1 MKTVGRLSAMVA
13 VGATVVGAT
22 LQWAPA
28 GDASPTRL
36 PATPLTAGPAIK
48 VGVSAKAIAITPDG
62 KTAYVTISG
71 LNTVIPVN
79 LATGTAGPAIKVVQG
94 PDGIAITPN
103 GETAYVSSY
112 AVGGTVTPIN
122 IATGKPGTPI
132 KAGIS
137 GQGVA
142 ITPDGKTAYVLSGTD
157 GGAPGTVVPVNI
169 ANGAPGRAIE
179 VGSMPDAI
187 AITPNGKTAYVV
199 AAGNKPPGTVTPVN
213 LVTNTAGRPIKVG
226 FTPTAIAIT
235 PNGKTAYV
243 VNGGIPGSVVPINT
257 ATNTPGPPIKVG
269 DSPTAIAITPNGS
282 TAYVVNWGLEPA
294 AGTVVAINTSTNTTG
309 PFVSVGV
316 NPDGIAIT
324 PNGATAY
331 VPNYTSGTVTV
342 LHLPA
347 GAPAPPTSPGPPS
360 SPTPVGAVPQCLAYD
375 LAVSPGKPEDG
386 LGHEGLTLLFRNVS
400 PGPCVIFG
408 YPGVAALNSKGQQA
422 VQAVRTPRGYLGG
435 LANGQAKWPV
445 VELSSGQYAS
455 ALVEGDQDTTGSSS
469 SCPSYPALLVTPP
482 DTTTSVRVSTASIS
496 GGLSG
501 CSTIYVHPVV
511 SGTSGVQTSS

>member
-1 MKTVGRLSAMVA
+1 MKTTGRLSAVVA
-13 VGATVVGAT
+13 VGATVVAAT

-28 GDASPTRL
+28 GDASTVHNPTTTRSPETTRG
-36 PATPLTAGPAIK
+36 PATTVTAGPAIK
-48 VGVSAKAIAITPDG
+48 VGASAKAIAISPNG

-79 LATGTAGPAIKVVQG
+79 LATDAAGPAIKVVQG

-122 IATGKPGTPI
+122 LVTNKPGTPI

-157 GGAPGTVVPVNI
+157 GGAPGTFVPVNI
-169 ANGAPGRAIE
+169 ANGRPGKAIE
-179 VGSMPDAI
+179 VGSMP
-187 AITPNGKTAYVV
+187 TAV
-199 AAGNKPPGTVTPVN
+199 
-213 LVTNTAGRPIKVG
+213 
-226 FTPTAIAIT
+226 
-235 PNGKTAYV
+235 
-243 VNGGIPGSVVPINT
+243 
-257 ATNTPGPPIKVG
+257 
-269 DSPTAIAITPNGS
+269 AITPNGS

-294 AGTVVAINTSTNTTG
+294 AGTVVPINTSTNTTG

-316 NPDGIAIT
+316 NPDGIAIA
-324 PNGATAY
+324 PNGTTAY

-342 LHLPA
+342 LHIPP
-347 GAPAPPTSPGPPS
+347 GAPALPAPPA
-360 SPTPVGAVPQCLAYD
+360 PVGAAPQCLAYD
-375 LAVSPGKPEDG
+375 LAVSAGQPVLG
-386 LGHEGLTLLFRNVS
+386 LGHEGLPLLFRNVS
-400 PGPCVIFG
+400 PGPCIIFG
-408 YPGVAALNSKGQQA
+408 YPGVAALNSKGRQV
-422 VQAVRTPRGYLGG
+422 VQAVRAPRGYLGG
-435 LANGQAKWPV
+435 LGNGQAKWPV

-455 ALVEGDQDTTGSSS
+455 ALVEGDQGTTGSSS

-482 DTTTSVRVSTASIS
+482 DTTTQVLVSTARIP

-511 SGTSGVQTSS
+511 AGTLGLGQ